1 MPGLVNLSAQ
11 QSVSI
16 YGYKQPLRVLNWKV
30 VADRD
35 DLTFK
40 RLYGLGLSEK
50 QLLVLQPDKN
60 IWIQEK
66 NLQLSD
72 ITLVPSW
79 KVHVTRDMHA
89 TIVEIAMLNLSPE
102 FMQHTGVTF
111 EDLVEAGL
119 TLNLMMILKFNLTSW
134 VHLGLY
140 REFLTDLTDVQ
151 SIALFSLP
159 KNMVMQCVLET
170 CSNQY
175 TKKIV
180 TAPKPGTIF
189 KTIPD
194 MKQVG
199 ETHPEHEA
207 SNWWE
212 KEGGAGYH
220 SRITTQ
226 KTS

>member
-1 MPGLVNLSAQ
+1 MNLSAQ

-40 RLYGLGLSEK
+40 RLYGLGLTEK

-60 IWIQEK
+60 IWIQDK
-66 NLQLSD
+66 GLQLSD

-111 EDLVEAGL
+111 ADLVDAGL
-119 TLNLMMILKFNLTSW
+119 TLNLMMILKLNLTSW

-140 REFLTDLTDVQ
+140 RDFLTDLTDVQ

-175 TKKIV
+175 TKQV
-180 TAPKPGTIF
+180 VSAPTQGTIF
-189 KTIPD
+189 KSIPE
-194 MKQVG
+194 MKQVDG
-199 ETHPEHEA
+199 TV
-207 SNWWE
+207 
-212 KEGGAGYH
+212 
-220 SRITTQ
+220 
-226 KTS
+226 

>member
-1 MPGLVNLSAQ
+1 VNLSAQ

-40 RLYGLGLSEK
+40 RLYGLGLTEK

-60 IWIQEK
+60 IWIQDK
-66 NLQLSD
+66 GLQLSD

-111 EDLVEAGL
+111 ADLVDAGL
-119 TLNLMMILKFNLTSW
+119 TLNLMMILKLNLTSW

-140 REFLTDLTDVQ
+140 RDFLTDLTDVQ

-175 TKKIV
+175 TKQV
-180 TAPKPGTIF
+180 VSAPTQGTIF
-189 KTIPD
+189 KSIPE
-194 MKQVG
+194 MKQVDG
-199 ETHPEHEA
+199 TV
-207 SNWWE
+207 
-212 KEGGAGYH
+212 
-220 SRITTQ
+220 
-226 KTS
+226 

>member
-1 MPGLVNLSAQ
+1 MPGGLVNLSAQ

-40 RLYGLGLSEK
+40 RLYGLGLTEK

-60 IWIQEK
+60 IWIQDK
-66 NLQLSD
+66 GLQLSD

-111 EDLVEAGL
+111 ADLVDAGL
-119 TLNLMMILKFNLTSW
+119 TLNLMMILKLNLTSW

-140 REFLTDLTDVQ
+140 RDFLTDLTDVQ

-175 TKKIV
+175 TKQV
-180 TAPKPGTIF
+180 VSAPTQGTIF
-189 KTIPD
+189 KSIPE
-194 MKQVG
+194 MKQVDG
-199 ETHPEHEA
+199 TV
-207 SNWWE
+207 
-212 KEGGAGYH
+212 
-220 SRITTQ
+220 
-226 KTS
+226 

>member
-40 RLYGLGLSEK
+40 RLYGLGLTEK
-50 QLLVLQPDKN
+50 QLLVLQPDKT
-60 IWIQEK
+60 IWIQDK
-66 NLQLSD
+66 GLQLSD

-102 FMQHTGVTF
+102 FLQHTGVTF
-111 EDLVEAGL
+111 ADLVDAGL
-119 TLNLMMILKFNLTSW
+119 TLNLMMILKLNLTSW

-140 REFLTDLTDVQ
+140 RDFLTDLTDVQ

-175 TKKIV
+175 TKQV
-180 TAPKPGTIF
+180 VSAPSQGTIF
-189 KTIPD
+189 KSIPE
-194 MKQVG
+194 MKQVDG
-199 ETHPEHEA
+199 TL
-207 SNWWE
+207 
-212 KEGGAGYH
+212 
-220 SRITTQ
+220 
-226 KTS
+226 

>member
-16 YGYKQPLRVLNWKV
+16 YGYKKPLRVLNWKV

-40 RLYGLGLSEK
+40 RLYGLGLTEK
-50 QLLVLQPDKN
+50 QLLVLQPDKT
-60 IWIQEK
+60 IWIQDK
-66 NLQLSD
+66 GLQLSD

-102 FMQHTGVTF
+102 FLQHTGVTF
-111 EDLVEAGL
+111 ADLVDAGL
-119 TLNLMMILKFNLTSW
+119 TLNLMMILKLNLTSW

-140 REFLTDLTDVQ
+140 RDFLTDLTDVQ

-175 TKKIV
+175 TKQV
-180 TAPKPGTIF
+180 VSAPSQGTIF
-189 KTIPD
+189 KSIPE
-194 MKQVG
+194 MKQVDG
-199 ETHPEHEA
+199 TL
-207 SNWWE
+207 
-212 KEGGAGYH
+212 
-220 SRITTQ
+220 
-226 KTS
+226 

>member
-40 RLYGLGLSEK
+40 RLYGLGLTEK

-60 IWIQEK
+60 IWIQDK
-66 NLQLSD
+66 GLQLSD

-111 EDLVEAGL
+111 ADLVDAGL
-119 TLNLMMILKFNLTSW
+119 TLNLMMILKLNLTSW

-140 REFLTDLTDVQ
+140 RDFLTDLTDVQ

-175 TKKIV
+175 TKQV
-180 TAPKPGTIF
+180 VSAPTQGTIF
-189 KTIPD
+189 KSIPE
-194 MKQVG
+194 MKQVDG
-199 ETHPEHEA
+199 TV
-207 SNWWE
+207 
-212 KEGGAGYH
+212 
-220 SRITTQ
+220 
-226 KTS
+226 

>member
-16 YGYKQPLRVLNWKV
+16 YGYKKPLRVLNWKV

-40 RLYGLGLSEK
+40 RLYGLGLTEK

-60 IWIQEK
+60 IWIQDK
-66 NLQLSD
+66 GLQLSD

-102 FMQHTGVTF
+102 FLQHTGVTF
-111 EDLVEAGL
+111 ADLVDAGL
-119 TLNLMMILKFNLTSW
+119 TLNLMMILKLNLTSW

-140 REFLTDLTDVQ
+140 RDFLTDLTDVQ

-175 TKKIV
+175 TKQV
-180 TAPKPGTIF
+180 VRAPTQGTIF
-189 KTIPD
+189 KSIPE
-194 MKQVG
+194 MKQVDG
-199 ETHPEHEA
+199 TL
-207 SNWWE
+207 
-212 KEGGAGYH
+212 
-220 SRITTQ
+220 
-226 KTS
+226 

>member
-40 RLYGLGLSEK
+40 RLYGLGLTEK

-60 IWIQEK
+60 IWIQDK
-66 NLQLSD
+66 GLQLSD

-102 FMQHTGVTF
+102 FLQHTGVTF
-111 EDLVEAGL
+111 ADLVDAGL
-119 TLNLMMILKFNLTSW
+119 TLNLMMILKLNLTSW

-140 REFLTDLTDVQ
+140 RDFLTDLTDVQ

-175 TKKIV
+175 TKQV
-180 TAPKPGTIF
+180 VSAPSQGTIF
-189 KTIPD
+189 KSIPE
-194 MKQVG
+194 MKQVDG
-199 ETHPEHEA
+199 TL
-207 SNWWE
+207 
-212 KEGGAGYH
+212 
-220 SRITTQ
+220 
-226 KTS
+226 